1 MVKIKLFA
9 DGKLIDSSLLSKKNI
24 EFYFVR
30 NAIRYIFDISNNKK
44 NKKIA
49 SKYKEFLNDLAIKS
63 YKDNNTANNLHMWL
77 TETYPL
83 TSEANNIKIFVSS
96 DNYDSYKIDI

>member
-9 DGKLIDSSLLSKKNI
+9 DNNLLDSSLISKSNV

-30 NAIRYIFDISNNKK
+30 NAIRYIFDISSNKK
-44 NKKIA
+44 NKKII
-49 SKYKEFLNDLAIKS
+49 SKYKEFLNDLAIKNH
-63 YKDNNTANNLHMWL
+63 KDNRTANNLHTWL

-83 TSEANNIKIFVSS
+83 ANSANNIKIFVSS
-96 DNYDSYKIDI
+96 DNYDSYKINI